1 VALKSFILRRT
12 SEHDSAGGFVRVRN
26 RRSGRVRAVERA
38 AADVAAPAAR
48 GTDPPVKH
56 S

>member
-12 SEHDSAGGFVRVRN
+12 SERDSAGGFVRIRN

-38 AADVAAPAAR
+38 AADASAAAAR
-48 GTDPPVKH
+48 QADPREK
-56 S
+56 

>member
-12 SEHDSAGGFVRVRN
+12 SERDRAGGFVQVRS

-38 AADVAAPAAR
+38 AAELPRLAVREA
-48 GTDPPVKH
+48 DPQQK
-56 S
+56 

>member
-12 SEHDSAGGFVRVRN
+12 SDRDPAGGFVQVRN

-38 AADVAAPAAR
+38 AAEMPRPAVRAA
-48 GTDPPVKH
+48 DPRET
-56 S
+56 

>member
-1 VALKSFILRRT
+1 MALKSFILRRT
-12 SEHDSAGGFVRVRN
+12 SEHDPAGGFVRVRN

-38 AADVAAPAAR
+38 AADVVSAANR
-48 GTDPPVKH
+48 STDSREKC